1 MDEIFMELLKHKI
14 EEGIIQAEDLPQE
27 VREQLDTTGQN

>member
-1 MDEIFMELLKHKI
+1 MNEIFMELLRHKI
-14 EEGIIQAEDLPQE
+14 EQGQIEAEDLPQE